1 MNLVSGKKAEETCLR
16 AKLRKRLGKR
26 EYWLGGFGIAL
37 TVAIIVAIV
46 VYWDRIVELGNY
58 GYLGA
63 FVVSVFGG
71 ATVIAPI
78 PMTQVVFVLGAV
90 TKPEFAPY
98 LGPIFIGAAAGIG
111 ETIGALI
118 IYMTGY
124 GGGGAM
130 VAKRNARLM
139 KIYEKIMCWMQRRG
153 SLILFILSAVIN
165 PFFYPAALGA
175 GALRF
180 DMKRFF
186 FICWGGKTVKGI
198 TVALAGYWGLGSIF
212 RALGIPL

>member
-1 MNLVSGKKAEETCLR
+1 MNLVTERAEATGIR

-26 EYWLGGFGIAL
+26 EYWLAGFGIAL
-37 TVAIIVAIV
+37 TVATIVAVV
-46 VYWDRIVELGNY
+46 VYWDRIIELEDY

-63 FVVSVFGG
+63 FVISIFGG

-78 PMTQVVFVLGAV
+78 PMTPVVFVLGAV
-90 TKPEFAPY
+90 TEPKFAPY

-111 ETIGALI
+111 EAIGALI

-124 GGGGAM
+124 GGGAAI

-139 KIYEKIMCWMQRRG
+139 RIYEKVMGWMQRRG

-175 GALRF
+175 GALHF
-180 DMKRFF
+180 NMKRFF

-212 RALGIPL
+212 RALGLPL

>member
-1 MNLVSGKKAEETCLR
+1 MNLVAEKKAEETCLR
-16 AKLRKRLGKR
+16 AKLRKRLGKK

-37 TVAIIVAIV
+37 SVAIIVAVV
-46 VYWDRIVELGNY
+46 VYWDRIRALGSY

-63 FVVSVFGG
+63 FGISVFGG

-78 PMTQVVFVLGAV
+78 PMTPVVFALGAV
-90 TKPEFAPY
+90 TRPEFAPF

-111 ETIGALI
+111 EAIGALI

-124 GGGGAM
+124 GGGAAI
-130 VAKRNARLM
+130 VAKRSAKLM
-139 KIYEKIMCWMQRRG
+139 KAYEKILGWMQRRG
-153 SLILFILSAVIN
+153 PLILFILSAVIN

-175 GALRF
+175 GALHF

-212 RALGIPL
+212 RAFGIPL